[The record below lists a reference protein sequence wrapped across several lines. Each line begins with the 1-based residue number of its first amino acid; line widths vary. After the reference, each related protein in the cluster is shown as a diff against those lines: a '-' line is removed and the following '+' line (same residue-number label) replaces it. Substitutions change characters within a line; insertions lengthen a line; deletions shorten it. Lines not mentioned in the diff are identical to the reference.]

1 MIISRTP
8 FRISFFGGGTDFRD
22 FYKVDFGAVLGTTID
37 KYMYVSVNKKFEGN
51 VRVSYSK
58 TEVVT
63 ESSQVKHELVR
74 EALLAMQLHK
84 GIEVVTI
91 ADVPGA
97 GTGLGSSSSTL
108 VGLLN
113 ALSYYLH
120 LPVEK
125 EILAKL
131 ACDIEIGKLG
141 SPIGKQDQYFAACGG
156 LCYIRFNSDDSV
168 YVERI
173 KLSDS
178 TLSELEN
185 NLLCFYMG
193 VRQNATNI
201 LREQKENIPSKMEIL
216 TEMRN
221 QAEVGKKV
229 LAKGDLTEFGKM
241 LQQGWLLKKKLANN
255 ITNDNIELYHEKA
268 LKNGALGGKIS
279 GAGGGGFLTL
289 YCEPEYQK
297 RVREALS

>member
-1 MIISRTP
+1 
-8 FRISFFGGGTDFRD
+8 
-22 FYKVDFGAVLGTTID
+22 
-37 KYMYVSVNKKFEGN
+37 
-51 VRVSYSK
+51 
-58 TEVVT
+58 
-63 ESSQVKHELVR
+63 
-74 EALLAMQLHK
+74 MQLYK

-125 EILAKL
+125 EILAKM
-131 ACDIEIGKLG
+131 ACDIEIEKLG

-168 YVERI
+168 RVERI
-173 KLSDS
+173 EVSDS
-178 TLSELEN
+178 TISELEN
-185 NLLCFYMG
+185 NLLCFFTG
-193 VRQNATNI
+193 FRQNASNI
-201 LREQKENIPSKMEIL
+201 LREQKGNIPSKMEIL

-221 QAEVGKKV
+221 QAEAGKRV
-229 LAKGDLTEFGKM
+229 LTKGDLTEFGKM
-241 LQQGWLLKKKLANN
+241 LHQGWLLKKKLANS
-255 ITNDNIELYHEKA
+255 ISNDNIESYYEKA
-268 LKNGALGGKIS
+268 LKSGALGGKIS
-279 GAGGGGFLTL
+279 GAGGGGFLTV

-297 RVREALS
+297 RVREALSDLQEMTVKVDHYGSMIIHMN

>member
-1 MIISRTP
+1 MEI
-8 FRISFFGGGTDFRD
+8 
-22 FYKVDFGAVLGTTID
+22 Y
-37 KYMYVSVNKKFEGN
+37 
-51 VRVSYSK
+51 
-58 TEVVT
+58 
-63 ESSQVKHELVR
+63 
-74 EALLAMQLHK
+74 K

-120 LPVEK
+120 VPIEK
-125 EILAKL
+125 ERLAKL
-131 ACDIEIGKLG
+131 ACDIEIGRLG

-168 YVERI
+168 HVERI
-173 KLSDS
+173 KVSDN
-178 TLSELEN
+178 TLGELEN
-185 NLLCFYMG
+185 NLLCFFTG
-193 VRQNATNI
+193 FRQNASNI

-241 LQQGWLLKKKLANN
+241 LHQGWLLKKKLANN
-255 ITNDNIELYHEKA
+255 ITNENIESYYEKA

-279 GAGGGGFLTL
+279 GAGGGGFLPL
-289 YCEPEYQK
+289 YCEPESQK
-297 RVREALS
+297 RVREALSNLQEMPVKADHYGSMIIHMN